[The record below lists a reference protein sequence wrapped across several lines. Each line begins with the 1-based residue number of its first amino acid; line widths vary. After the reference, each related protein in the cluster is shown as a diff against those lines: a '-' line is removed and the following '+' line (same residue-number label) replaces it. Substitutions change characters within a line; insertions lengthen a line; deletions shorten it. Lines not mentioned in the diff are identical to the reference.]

1 MSSSYRYIDPE
12 FSYTDPDTN
21 LLRNLQGITDADV
34 LLFVESSAVTK
45 RLQELYEYPLIVNG
59 VITLFEIHQ
68 HLFQDLYSWA
78 GKKRTVEIS
87 KDGKQ
92 FFPTSFFDN
101 AFQYIDQ
108 LILEYKSIPKRNKRA
123 VADKLAE
130 ILDHVNYLHPFR
142 EGNGRSQREF
152 LRLLAFEKG
161 YLLNLNPPDNKGVYD
176 RYMLGTIES
185 EVKILA
191 DLIDELLILSGE

>member
-108 LILEYKSIPKRNKRA
+108 LILE
-123 VADKLAE
+123 
-130 ILDHVNYLHPFR
+130 
-142 EGNGRSQREF
+142 
-152 LRLLAFEKG
+152 
-161 YLLNLNPPDNKGVYD
+161 
-176 RYMLGTIES
+176 
-185 EVKILA
+185 
-191 DLIDELLILSGE
+191 